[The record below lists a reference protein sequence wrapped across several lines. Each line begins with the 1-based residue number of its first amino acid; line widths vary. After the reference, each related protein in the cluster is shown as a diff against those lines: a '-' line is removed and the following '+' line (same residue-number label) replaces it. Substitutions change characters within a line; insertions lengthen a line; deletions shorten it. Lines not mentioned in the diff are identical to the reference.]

1 MKRFA
6 HFYRG
11 VFHIKIKK
19 NPTILFLG
27 KQLILLN

>member
-11 VFHIKIKK
+11 VCHLKMT
-19 NPTILFLG
+19 NTTILFLG

>member
-11 VFHIKIKK
+11 VCHLQMT
-19 NPTILFLG
+19 NTMILFLG

>member
-11 VFHIKIKK
+11 VCHLQMKK
-19 NPTILFLG
+19 TPTILFLG

>member
-11 VFHIKIKK
+11 VCHLQMS
-19 NPTILFLG
+19 NTTILFLG

>member
-11 VFHIKIKK
+11 VCKIKMT
-19 NPTILFLG
+19 NTTILFLG

>member
-11 VFHIKIKK
+11 VCHIQMT

>member
-6 HFYRG
+6 HYYRG
-11 VFHIKIKK
+11 VFHHQITKT
-19 NPTILFLG
+19 TILFLG

>member
-11 VFHIKIKK
+11 VCHHKMK
-19 NPTILFLG
+19 NNTILFLG